1 MQIKVI
7 ERTQAINIQLQ
18 EIKRREKELN
28 AQIRKPA
35 EAEKYKVE
43 KIAEANRNK
52 VVLEAEA
59 EAESIRVS
67 QAWFYIP

>member
-7 ERTQAINIQLQ
+7 ERTQAINVQLQ
-18 EIKRREKELN
+18 EIQRREKELN
-28 AQIRKPA
+28 AQVRKPA

-52 VVLEAEA
+52 IVLEAEA

-67 QAWFYIP
+67 KI

>member
-18 EIKRREKELN
+18 EIQRREKELN
-28 AQIRKPA
+28 AQVRKPA

-52 VVLEAEA
+52 IVLEAEA

-67 QAWFYIP
+67 KI

>member
-67 QAWFYIP
+67 EA

>member
-7 ERTQAINIQLQ
+7 ERTQAINVQLQ
-18 EIKRREKELN
+18 EIQRREKELN
-28 AQIRKPA
+28 AQVRKPA

-59 EAESIRVS
+59 EAESVRVS
-67 QAWFYIP
+67 KI

>member
-18 EIKRREKELN
+18 EIQRREKELN
-28 AQIRKPA
+28 AQVRKPA

-67 QAWFYIP
+67 KI

>member
-7 ERTQAINIQLQ
+7 ERTQAINVQLQ
-18 EIKRREKELN
+18 EIQRREKELN
-28 AQIRKPA
+28 AQVRKPA

-67 QAWFYIP
+67 KI

>member
-7 ERTQAINIQLQ
+7 ERTQAINVQLQ
-18 EIKRREKELN
+18 EIQRREKELD
-28 AQIRKPA
+28 AQVRKPA

-67 QAWFYIP
+67 ET

>member
-52 VVLEAEA
+52 VVIEAEA

-67 QAWFYIP
+67 QA

>member
-67 QAWFYIP
+67 QA